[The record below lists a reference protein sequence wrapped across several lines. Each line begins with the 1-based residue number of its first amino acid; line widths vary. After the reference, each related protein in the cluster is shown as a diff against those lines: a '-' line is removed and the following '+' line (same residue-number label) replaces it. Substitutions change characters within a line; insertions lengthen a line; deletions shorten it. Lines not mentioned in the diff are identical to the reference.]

1 MAEKEYI
8 ERDEAYKI
16 INEAMTAGMVN
27 IFSIQQRRANFEE
40 VLEVIEEIPAADVQE
55 VKHGKW
61 ITSEITM
68 DSGCTSCSCCH
79 SEYYIG
85 DLQNLEGDNDFV
97 MYCPHC
103 GARMDGKEVE
113 K

>member
-1 MAEKEYI
+1 MAKKGYI
-8 ERDEAYKI
+8 DAYKCR
-16 INEAMTAGMVN
+16 EAFYNDVL
-27 IFSIQQRRANFEE
+27 SILSDDNTNDRAN
-40 VLEVIEEIPAADVQE
+40 EIIDVFDNLPAADVQE
-55 VKHGKW
+55 VKHGRW

-85 DLQNLEGDNDFV
+85 DLQNLEGNNDFV

-103 GARMDGKEVE
+103 GARMDGGENG
-113 K
+113 